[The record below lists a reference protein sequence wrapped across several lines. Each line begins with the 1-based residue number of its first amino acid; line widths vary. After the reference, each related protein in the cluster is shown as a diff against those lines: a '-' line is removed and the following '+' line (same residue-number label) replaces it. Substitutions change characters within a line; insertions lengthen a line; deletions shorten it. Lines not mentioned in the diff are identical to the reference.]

1 VKKEAI
7 NMSRLILHSHRFFLI
22 VFCFC
27 FIPAAVK
34 AQDGGENIL
43 TGVKLSKRLNLGVDS
58 SKQQRKW
65 ISQNKA
71 EGHFVLSF
79 PAGQDWAA
87 VFITIG
93 SANSRKEDR
102 EFKDYSAFKT
112 LCVEMK
118 GLAGGE
124 RIEVGIKSKDREDDG
139 TGARIPVILTQEWK
153 TYQFSLDRFKDINL
167 KELYVVAELVY
178 TCQKA
183 QTIHLRNIKYLR
195 EESTR
200 PETGVSPCEPSQG
213 GAFDIMVGTKLTGD
227 FRLGLN
233 SSEEKKGWLS
243 KEENGEFMTISF
255 PADQDWAGIFITTGP
270 PNQRLRD
277 GRRSVDLSAYNF
289 LAIDMKGAVGKEEVE
304 VGIKT
309 NTQEDDGT
317 ETKIPVILT
326 SEWKTY
332 QLPLDRFTGTAL
344 GRLYVVAELVYTG
357 SKPQTVFF
365 RNVRYLKTAIKE
377 NSK

>member
-1 VKKEAI
+1 
-7 NMSRLILHSHRFFLI
+7 MTQLIFRSYRFFLI

-27 FIPAAVK
+27 LIPAAVK
-34 AQDGGENIL
+34 AQDSSENVL

-71 EGHFVLSF
+71 EGYFIMSF
-79 PAGQDWAA
+79 PADQEWSA
-87 VFITIG
+87 VFITTG

-102 EFKDYSAFKT
+102 EFKDYSGFKT
-112 LCVEMK
+112 LAVEMK
-118 GLAGGE
+118 GLVGGE
-124 RIEVGIKSKDREDDG
+124 RIEVGIKSKDREDDS
-139 TGARIPVILTQEWK
+139 TETKIPVILTREWK

-178 TCQKA
+178 TCPKA
-183 QTIHLRNIKYLR
+183 QTVHLRNIKYLR

-200 PETGVSPCEPSQG
+200 PENGVSPCEPSQA

-233 SSEEKKGWLS
+233 TSEEKRGWLS

-255 PADQDWAGIFITTGP
+255 PADQDWSAVFITTGP
-270 PNQRLRD
+270 PNQKLRD

-304 VGIKT
+304 IGIKT

-332 QLPLDRFTGTAL
+332 QYPLDRFTGAAP

-365 RNVRYLKTAIKE
+365 RNIRYLKTATKE